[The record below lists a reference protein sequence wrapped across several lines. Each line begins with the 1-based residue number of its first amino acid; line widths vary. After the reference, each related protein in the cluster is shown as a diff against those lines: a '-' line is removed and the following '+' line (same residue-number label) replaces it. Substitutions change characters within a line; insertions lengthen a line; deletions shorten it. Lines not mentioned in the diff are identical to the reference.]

1 MQAQITQTARFHY
14 KLELTAAQNRTQGNR
29 GANFE

>member
-14 KLELTAAQNRTQGNR
+14 KLELATAQNRTRGNR
-29 GANFE
+29 VAGSE